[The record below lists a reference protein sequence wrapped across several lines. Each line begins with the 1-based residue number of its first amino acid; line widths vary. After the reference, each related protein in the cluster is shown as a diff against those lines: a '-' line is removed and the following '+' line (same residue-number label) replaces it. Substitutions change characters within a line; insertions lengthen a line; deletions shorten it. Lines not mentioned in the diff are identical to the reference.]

1 MKNRLL
7 PFLCVPLVLAFASC
21 KSVQKSHTA
30 DYDYLFITKQG
41 IIQKPLVAD
50 LDVAK
55 QKSTLTKTYD
65 DVTLSQAKEN
75 IMADFIKENN
85 CDLIVQP
92 YFSSSSTSSVGS
104 SKITITVN
112 GYPASYRNIRQ
123 FERKDTM
130 YFLPSNYLFHSSAK
144 APITAQEVAAPA
156 KKKSK
161 AGLIVGSILLVGALS
176 YALAHSANNPF

>member
-1 MKNRLL
+1 MKTKLL
-7 PFLCVPLVLAFASC
+7 PLLAIPFFLSLTSC
-21 KSVQKSHTA
+21 KSVQKSRTA

-55 QKSTLTKTYD
+55 VKVTLTKVYE

-75 IMADFIKENN
+75 AMADFIKENS

-104 SKITITVN
+104 SKITITVT

-130 YFLPSNYLFHSSAK
+130 YFLPSNYLFHTSAK
-144 APITAQEVAAPA
+144 APISTEAPVLA

-161 AGLIVGSILLVGALS
+161 AGLVVGSLLLVGGLT
-176 YALAHSANNPF
+176 YAIAHSSSGL